1 MPASDGVRPVEL
13 RLSQRSLHQKDVP
26 EQRQGSGND
35 ASIPLF
41 AAPDDDRNY
50 DEREDPEAE

>member
-1 MPASDGVRPVEL
+1 MPASGGVRPVEL
-13 RLSQRSLHQKDVP
+13 RLSKRILHQKDVP
-26 EQRQGSGND
+26 EQRQGCGNN
-35 ASIPLF
+35 ASIPLS